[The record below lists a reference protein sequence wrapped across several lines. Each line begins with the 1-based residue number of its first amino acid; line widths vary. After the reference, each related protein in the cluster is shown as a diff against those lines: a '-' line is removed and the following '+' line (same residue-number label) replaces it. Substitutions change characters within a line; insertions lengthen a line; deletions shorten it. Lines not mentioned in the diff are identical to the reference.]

1 MLCPRTSAQSQILG
15 PKEDGTHTALTDI
28 ATRAAQ
34 DSSAF
39 GCLKELSDHIGGRV
53 TGSPAAQAAIDWALA
68 KMRGVG
74 LANVHKEDW
83 SLWKGW
89 QRGVASAEMISPL
102 HRGLYV
108 DSMGWTGST
117 AAGGVDADIVGVNVF
132 QADEEVKDVSRFNGK
147 IILMR
152 ADGTPKKSL
161 GAVMMQYGEF
171 LKKLQGSGV
180 VALIG
185 GEGGFKSPGMH
196 LTHTGSLV
204 VEKESPFPVLSI
216 AAEDQG
222 LLERLLDEG
231 KPVRVHLHVQNTFTA
246 GPVTSANVVGEIVG
260 KEHAEQIV
268 LLGAHLDSWDLG
280 EGTTDNGTNVCSL
293 LSAAEILVKTEQRP
307 RRTIRFVLF
316 TGEEQGSLGSRAYLT
331 QHRNEWKDHIAA
343 VVSDSGQGK
352 IAEAHLG
359 RTDVVAVFT
368 PFAAELKSL
377 REIKVND
384 RAEFGT
390 DTGPFVLA
398 GMPAI
403 NLEQDSPDYLLTHHS
418 AADTLE
424 AAKPD
429 ALALNATIM
438 AMTCFWLADRPARF
452 AEPWPPEKTAR
463 MLREQGAYE
472 RLKAT
477 EQWPFGELGQD
488 AKAP

>member
-1 MLCPRTSAQSQILG
+1 MNPRRFEVLSIVTVFFCMLCPRTSAQSQILG

-39 GCLKELSDHIGGRV
+39 GCLRELSDHIGGRV

-74 LANVHKEDW
+74 LANVRKEDW

-117 AAGGVDADIVGVNVF
+117 AAGGVDADVVGVNVF

-204 VEKESPFPVLSI
+204 VEKESPFPVLSM

-222 LLERLLDEG
+222 SSVYWTRANRFEY
-231 KPVRVHLHVQNTFTA
+231 TFTCKTRSPLA
-246 GPVTSANVVGEIVG
+246 R
-260 KEHAEQIV
+260 
-268 LLGAHLDSWDLG
+268 
-280 EGTTDNGTNVCSL
+280 SL
-293 LSAAEILVKTEQRP
+293 
-307 RRTIRFVLF
+307 RRTWS
-316 TGEEQGSLGSRAYLT
+316 E
-331 QHRNEWKDHIAA
+331 
-343 VVSDSGQGK
+343 
-352 IAEAHLG
+352 
-359 RTDVVAVFT
+359 
-368 PFAAELKSL
+368 KSSAKSMPNKL
-377 REIKVND
+377 CCW
-384 RAEFGT
+384 
-390 DTGPFVLA
+390 GPTW
-398 GMPAI
+398 
-403 NLEQDSPDYLLTHHS
+403 THG
-418 AADTLE
+418 
-424 AAKPD
+424 
-429 ALALNATIM
+429 I
-438 AMTCFWLADRPARF
+438 W
-452 AEPWPPEKTAR
+452 
-463 MLREQGAYE
+463 
-472 RLKAT
+472 
-477 EQWPFGELGQD
+477 
-488 AKAP
+488 AKAPQTTGRTYAACFPPQKYW